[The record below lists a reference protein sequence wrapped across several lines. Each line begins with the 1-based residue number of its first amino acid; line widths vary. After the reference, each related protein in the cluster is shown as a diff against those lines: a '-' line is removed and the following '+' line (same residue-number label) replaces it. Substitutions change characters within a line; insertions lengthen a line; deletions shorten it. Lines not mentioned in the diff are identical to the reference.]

1 MPLPV
6 TACYAAVLALIL
18 MALAI
23 NVTVYRWRNRVPLGQ
38 GGNAHMLRMVR
49 MHGNAA
55 EYIPIG
61 LLLMAVYE
69 LNGGSRAVLHALGTM
84 LIIGRLLHAWGLA
97 HTAAPSFGRASGQVL
112 TWLAIVSLAIANLLP
127 ILAAR

>member
-1 MPLPV
+1 MPLAI
-6 TACYAAVLALIL
+6 TALYAAILGLIL
-18 MALAI
+18 TLLAI

-38 GGNAHMLRMVR
+38 GGNAQMLRIVR

-69 LNGGSRAVLHALGTM
+69 LNGGARVVLHTLGGM
-84 LIIGRLLHAWGLA
+84 LVLGRLLHAWGLGRSA
-97 HTAAPSFGRASGQVL
+97 GPSIGRATGQLL
-112 TWLAIVSLAIANLLP
+112 TWLAIIVLALVNLQR
-127 ILAAR
+127 IL

>member
-1 MPLPV
+1 MPLAI
-6 TACYAAVLALIL
+6 TALYAAVLALIL

-23 NVTVYRWRNRVPLGQ
+23 NVTVYRRRQRVPLGQ
-38 GGNAHMLRMVR
+38 GGNALMLRIVR

-69 LNGGSRAVLHALGTM
+69 LNGGARPVLHVLGAT
-84 LIIGRLLHAWGLA
+84 LVLGRLLHAWGLGRA
-97 HTAAPSFGRASGQVL
+97 IGPSFGRASGQLL
-112 TWLAIVSLAIANLLP
+112 TWLAIIGLALANLLR
-127 ILAAR
+127 IL